1 MRLKE
6 LFRKISPLKKDD
18 YKKHIFGLMVVGGG
32 GTRLWPVSRN
42 SSPKQFLR
50 LFNNKTLTQITA
62 YRFNKIIDWDKIFA
76 VTTSDAYKKEIIK
89 EIPEFLP
96 RNIIVEPM
104 KRNTA
109 AAHALGA
116 LYISKQDPNAVILN
130 ESADHLVDPQREYFK
145 NLFAAA
151 EAVFGRDLLLSVG
164 IKPTYP
170 NVGYGYI
177 KKGER
182 LADVGGKYV
191 FRVEAFTEKPELKVA
206 ERYIASGDFFWN
218 GNQYVWSAKAF
229 LSALSKHAPEL
240 AKGMKE
246 ISEVIGSSKETE
258 VMKSVYEKLPDIS
271 VDYAVS
277 EKAKNFIMIVADYR
291 WTDIGDWKEVWEN
304 LDKDTDGNV
313 IIKGEN
319 AGEVI
324 NMDTS
329 DAIIHTDGRVIAI
342 LDVDNIA
349 VIDTKDVL
357 LICAKSRA
365 QSVKKIVEKL
375 KEEKRVEL
383 L

>member
-229 LSALSKHAPEL
+229 LFALSKHAPEL

-304 LDKDTDGNV
+304 LDRDTDGNV

-319 AGEVI
+319 PGEVI

>member
-229 LSALSKHAPEL
+229 LFALSKHAPEL

-246 ISEVIGSSKETE
+246 ISEVIGSSKEID

>member
-6 LFRKISPLKKDD
+6 ILGKINPLKKDD

-50 LFNNKTLTQITA
+50 LFNDKTLTQITA

-96 RNIIVEPM
+96 KNIIVEPM

-116 LYISKQDPNAVILN
+116 LYISKKDPDAVILN
-130 ESADHLVDPQREYFK
+130 ESADHLVDPQRAYFK

-151 EAVFGRDLLLSVG
+151 EAVFGKDLLLAVG

-182 LADVGGKYV
+182 LADVGGKYI
-191 FRVEAFTEKPELKVA
+191 FKLDAFTEKPELKVA
-206 ERYIASGDFFWN
+206 EKYVASGDYFWN
-218 GNQYVWSAKAF
+218 ANQYVWGAKAF
-229 LSALSKHAPEL
+229 LAALSKHAPEI
-240 AKGMKE
+240 AKGMEE
-246 ISEVIGSSKETE
+246 ISKVTGSPKEEE
-258 VMKSVYEKLPDIS
+258 VMKNVYEKLPDIS

-277 EKAKNFIMIVADYR
+277 EKAGNFIMIIADYR
-291 WTDIGDWKEVWEN
+291 WTDIGEWKEVWEN
-304 LDKDTDGNV
+304 LDKDTNGNV
-313 IIKGEN
+313 IVKGEN
-319 AGEVI
+319 ASEVI
-324 NMDTS
+324 NIDTS
-329 DAIIHTDGRVIAI
+329 DAIIHTGGRVIAI
-342 LDVDNIA
+342 VDVDNIA

-375 KEEKRVEL
+375 KEEKRADL